1 MSSINLASKLPL
13 DCQSFVALRSRGAV
27 YVDKTAFV
35 YQIARQIRPQ
45 ILTRPQR
52 FGKSTLLST
61 LEELFLHGVKPLADQ
76 SDSPFKG
83 LAIEPL
89 WKDSGH
95 YLVLHLDFHDLNS
108 GRTAA
113 QFEAALMGAI
123 ASFCHEQALSVPD
136 DPLDFGAIFGHMLK
150 QLAPM
155 SLVLLVDEYDS
166 PLLYHAHEPQ
176 ELAVCKNVMRQLY
189 SAVKRNSGKFRC
201 VFFTGITRFQ
211 DLDLGTSGN
220 SFTDLS
226 LDPRFAS
233 CCGYTRDELKQYF
246 ASYLRHSAAIREGCA
261 PEAVSAEQ
269 IETLLDD
276 MSAWYDGYS
285 FDGSQQNK
293 VFSTWSVL
301 RFFDNVY
308 ASTEPYWSFEEGLGL
323 PQLLKISLDRI
334 DLKQLLE
341 QMEQGE
347 IVLGAKEFMESS
359 LINPQANPYS
369 LLFQTGYLTFTK
381 LFTPS
386 SKVHLACPNE
396 ETKLSFT
403 NLLARHFFNL
413 ASDICSSKS
422 KQEVLAALTS
432 LDPEQLRSFFN
443 NSIEILP
450 YTHCPNNEFWVTDL
464 VTLLLFGI
472 GFKPRLEVMSLNGR
486 ADCVFDVPQCHLT
499 VVFEFKYEASFDQNK
514 LDDKLAEALQQIK
527 DRKYALNGNSEPRVA
542 RFGLVFC
549 GELGKRGFARVALAD
564 VLPSNG

>member
-1 MSSINLASKLPL
+1 M
-13 DCQSFVALRSRGAV
+13 

-61 LEELFLHGVKPLADQ
+61 LEELFLHGVK
-76 SDSPFKG
+76 
-83 LAIEPL
+83 
-89 WKDSGH
+89 

-113 QFEAALMGAI
+113 QFEAALMRAI
-123 ASFCHEQALSVPD
+123 TSFCHEQALSVPD

-176 ELAVCKNVMRQLY
+176 DLDICKNVMRQLY

-233 CCGYTRDELKQYF
+233 CCGYTRAELKQYF
-246 ASYLRHSAAIREGCA
+246 AAYLRHAAAIRAGCA

-269 IETLLDD
+269 IEVLLDD

-301 RFFDNVY
+301 RFF
-308 ASTEPYWSFEEGLGL
+308 
-323 PQLLKISLDRI
+323 
-334 DLKQLLE
+334 
-341 QMEQGE
+341 
-347 IVLGAKEFMESS
+347 
-359 LINPQANPYS
+359 
-369 LLFQTGYLTFTK
+369 
-381 LFTPS
+381 
-386 SKVHLACPNE
+386 
-396 ETKLSFT
+396 
-403 NLLARHFFNL
+403 
-413 ASDICSSKS
+413 
-422 KQEVLAALTS
+422 
-432 LDPEQLRSFFN
+432 
-443 NSIEILP
+443 
-450 YTHCPNNEFWVTDL
+450 
-464 VTLLLFGI
+464 
-472 GFKPRLEVMSLNGR
+472 
-486 ADCVFDVPQCHLT
+486 
-499 VVFEFKYEASFDQNK
+499 
-514 LDDKLAEALQQIK
+514 
-527 DRKYALNGNSEPRVA
+527 
-542 RFGLVFC
+542 
-549 GELGKRGFARVALAD
+549 
-564 VLPSNG
+564 